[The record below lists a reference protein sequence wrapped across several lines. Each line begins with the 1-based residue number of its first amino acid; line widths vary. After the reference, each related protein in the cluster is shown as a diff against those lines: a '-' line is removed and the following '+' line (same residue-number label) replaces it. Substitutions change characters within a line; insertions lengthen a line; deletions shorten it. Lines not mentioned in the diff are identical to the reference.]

1 MTDTPTTSRCA
12 LPLLAV
18 AQAQK
23 EGTHNEA
30 LTLLDA
36 LVHAAIEAGPLAE
49 PPSSSAPGQCW
60 IVGSA
65 PTGAWAGHGDA
76 IAVQTSGGWR
86 FAVPRE
92 GTHVMRLADGARLR
106 FEGGTWVE
114 PSTIA
119 PPAGGAV
126 IDSEARGAIAALIA
140 QLAAQGI
147 LISG

>member
-1 MTDTPTTSRCA
+1 MTDMPITPRFA

-23 EGTHNEA
+23 EVTHNEA

>member
-1 MTDTPTTSRCA
+1 MTDTPTTSRFA
-12 LPLLAV
+12 SPLLAV

-23 EGTHNEA
+23 EVTHNEA

>member
-1 MTDTPTTSRCA
+1 MTDTPTTSRFA

-23 EGTHNEA
+23 EVTHNEA